1 MEMQQLSRLI
11 HKIAPLVV
19 PAAVVIVG
27 VHVVDASLLHISKPL
42 VVRLLTA
49 VVAMALTA
57 AIVRNHS
64 ALPAVWRGSL
74 AFGVGLP
81 AMLFGAGVH
90 ATHVYQLGFNDSDY
104 TGILMMLAGLL
115 LSVIGTTMLVR
126 QVHVWWRRLLLVPV
140 GVVVAV
146 FLIAPLAMAVYA
158 TNIGRLPANS
168 GESPADR
175 GLAYEDVTF
184 ETAQGLTISAW
195 YIPSRNGAAIVTVHG
210 AGKNRAT
217 VMDEAAMLARHGYGV
232 LMVDLEGFGDSEGR
246 GNAMGWVGARDIQA
260 AVAYLG
266 TREEVASG
274 AIGGLGLSMGGEVL
288 LQAAAE
294 IPDLAAVVSEG
305 GTNRT
310 LADVKELDGT
320 GKEAIHV
327 FFFVMQ
333 SAMHVLS
340 HEPPPP
346 PLKESVAKI
355 GPRPVLLIAANIA
368 MERDFMSLYQEVG
381 GPSFEMWTIAEAKH
395 VGAFDLHPQE
405 YEQRVIAFFDDALL
419 DKGGVAT
426 GVR

>member
-1 MEMQQLSRLI
+1 MEMKQSRLLI
-11 HKIAPLVV
+11 RKIAQFLV

-27 VHVVDASLLHISKPL
+27 VHVVDASLLHISKPV

-49 VVAMALTA
+49 LVAAATTA
-57 AIVRNHS
+57 AIVRNYGV
-64 ALPAVWRGSL
+64 LPAAWRGSL
-74 AFGVGLP
+74 ALGVGLP
-81 AMLFGAGVH
+81 ALLFGIGVH

-104 TGILMMLAGLL
+104 TGIPMMLAGLL
-115 LSVIGTTMLVR
+115 LSVIGTTILVR
-126 QVHVWWRRLLLVPV
+126 QVHAWWRRLLLVPV
-140 GVVVAV
+140 GLAVTV
-146 FLIAPLAMAVYA
+146 FLIAPVAMAVYA
-158 TNIGRLPANS
+158 TNIGRLPASS
-168 GESPADR
+168 GELPADR
-175 GLAYEDVTF
+175 GLVYEDVTF
-184 ETAQGLTISAW
+184 ETEQGLTISAW
-195 YIPSRNGAAIVTVHG
+195 YIPSRNGAAIITVHG

-217 VMDEAAMLARHGYGV
+217 VMDEAELLARHGYGV

-246 GNAMGWVGARDIQA
+246 GNAMGWVGARDIKA

-266 TREEVASG
+266 TREEVAPG

-320 GKEAIHV
+320 GKEAVHV

-333 SAMHVLS
+333 SAMHLLS

-346 PLKESVAKI
+346 PLKELVTKI

-381 GPSFEMWTIAEAKH
+381 GPSFEVWTIPEPKH

-419 DKGGVAT
+419 GDQGPT
-426 GVR
+426 GLR